1 MSALADLRLS
11 LSRTVEKITAERE
24 AASPTVER
32 LRTAD
37 MNALW
42 DEELPA
48 SWRTAGFVQELTAA
62 AADML
67 EKDARRS
74 LELAQLAQAISTS
87 IPSHAY
93 PPTVF
98 AQVEGNAWKE
108 IGTAHRYLSEFDAA
122 LRAYDAAQRA
132 FERSGALGHDV
143 AIIQLARAVV
153 LSELRK
159 HDEALALIEES
170 TPVFDSFADQRRLTQ
185 AALLK
190 GMIHQRRGHLQA
202 ARATYEELLAARPSE
217 DLHTIGATYQNLGQV
232 YADLGD
238 NGTAVTALQHARELF
253 SALEMPAEVVRADW
267 ALAKVL
273 LSTGSFMKALPI
285 LRRVRGDFLKRQMTT
300 EAGMAALDLAEA
312 LIALNQVNEAQLI
325 AEQALNEFRAAK
337 LNERAIT
344 ALAYLHDLL
353 STTSKPSSAIR
364 HVRGYLERLEDEP
377 ARLFLPLEE

>member
-32 LRTAD
+32 LRIAD

-62 AADML
+62 AAGML

-98 AQVEGNAWKE
+98 AQLEGHAWKE

-159 HDEALALIEES
+159 HDEALALIDES

-202 ARATYEELLAARPSE
+202 ARMTYEEVVAARGRE
-217 DLHTIGATYQNLGQV
+217 DLHTVAAAYHNLGSIC
-232 YADLGD
+232 ADLGEA
-238 NGTAVTALQHARELF
+238 GAAVVALQRARDLLKG
-253 SALEMPAEVVRADW
+253 LEMPSEITRNDW
-267 ALAKVL
+267 VLARVL
-273 LSTGSFMKALPI
+273 MTTGSFMKALPI
-285 LRRVRGDFLKRQMTT
+285 LRRVRGDFQKRQMTT

-312 LIALNQVNEAQLI
+312 LIALNQASEAQLI

-364 HVRGYLERLEDEP
+364 HVRCYLERLEEEP

>member
-1 MSALADLRLS
+1 MSALADLRLA
-11 LSRTVEKITAERE
+11 LSHTVEKITAERG
-24 AASPTVER
+24 AAYPAVER
-32 LRTAD
+32 LRSAD
-37 MNALW
+37 LDRLW

-74 LELAQLAQAISTS
+74 LELAQLAEAIITS

-98 AQVEGNAWKE
+98 AQLEGNAWKE

-132 FERSGALGHDV
+132 FERSGTLGHDV
-143 AIIQLARAVV
+143 AIVELARAVV

-170 TPVFDSFADQRRLTQ
+170 APVFGSFGDQRRLTQ

-190 GMIHQRRGHLQA
+190 GMIHQRRGNLQA
-202 ARATYEELLAARPSE
+202 ARMTYEEVLAARPDE
-217 DLHTIGATYQNLGQV
+217 DLHTVAATYHNLGRV
-232 YADLGD
+232 CADLGD
-238 NGTAVTALQHARELF
+238 SAAAVTALRRARDLF
-253 SALEMPAEVVRADW
+253 SGLEMSTEVTRNDW
-267 ALAKVL
+267 ALAKIL
-273 LSTGSFMKALPI
+273 LATGSFIKALPMH
-285 LRRVRGDFLKRQMTT
+285 RRVRADFLSRQMPA
-300 EAGMAALDLAEA
+300 EAGLAALDLAEA
-312 LIALNQVNEAQLI
+312 LMAMDHADEARVIAG
-325 AEQALNEFRAAK
+325 QALDEFRAAK

-344 ALAYLHDLL
+344 ALAYLRDLL
-353 STTSKPSSAIR
+353 PETSTPTRAIR
-364 HVRGYLERLEDEP
+364 YVRSYLAELQEEP
-377 ARLFLPLEE
+377 ARAFLPLEK